1 MKRIVWL
8 NSRILI
14 LISQNCVDAIE
25 EAQDTG
31 HTQAVIDKEPLSA
44 VGEQSCRFHQGEVL
58 GDGGEVGA
66 DQRLQFTDALF
77 SLGQGFHY
85 EQAAWVGHGFQH
97 PCFAND
103 ERIRFNHNTWYNSQ
117 LLIFVK
123 EARGRSP
130 SVV

>member
-1 MKRIVWL
+1 MERIIWL
-8 NSRILI
+8 NGRILY
-14 LISQNCVDAIE
+14 LINQNRIDAIE
-25 EAQDTG
+25 EAQDAG
-31 HTQAVIDKEPLSA
+31 NTQAIIDVEPLFA

-66 DQRLQFTDALF
+66 DQRLQFADALF
-77 SLGQGFHY
+77 SLGQGLHY
-85 EQAAWVGHGFQH
+85 EQAAWMGHGFQH
-97 PCFAND
+97 ACLAND

-117 LLIFVK
+117 LLLFVK